1 MGDRQVTPFFRFG
14 PRIDISTS
22 GNLGRFL
29 QKFYGLAQQK
39 SVFIGISGVWGAK
52 KRPTKASIAPTALR
66 SGGNCLFSSS
76 GICNDFLLVAITP
89 LCLRRPRQCEPHPR
103 SWRTIRHEKPRALKP
118 WARCSKVLLSNNKL
132 IQQPRVH
139 DQFYECRPRCAA
151 AAVGAA
157 VSYHLHSVTA
167 DAGLCRRH
175 G

>member
-132 IQQPRVH
+132 IRCCQTINLYNSQEFTTNFMNAVH
-139 DQFYECRPRCAA
+139 DALPLLWARLFHTICI
-151 AAVGAA
+151 V
-157 VSYHLHSVTA
+157 
-167 DAGLCRRH
+167 
-175 G
+175 